1 MWGAQGTSPCRPQNI
16 QQTDAP
22 FGKAN
27 PLSNTQTRQ
36 DQANRQLTPG
46 KDALCCSKLRPLS
59 LWKGLKLSQMQNPLN
74 KLGKDTGPLRIW
86 SLISKLIK
94 FENFLEISEIDFSAH
109 VPPENFSL
117 SSTGNSNPAYPKQ
130 LESIT
135 PAINDTSFLLSCPVT
150 GRTQN
155 SPLAISDPINNSEK
169 SLLRPLVE
177 AFLVSQRLWISQS
190 PEWREPK
197 TNILQKNH

>member
-1 MWGAQGTSPCRPQNI
+1 
-16 QQTDAP
+16 
-22 FGKAN
+22 
-27 PLSNTQTRQ
+27 LELNTQ
-36 DQANRQLTPG
+36 PG
-46 KDALCCSKLRPLS
+46 GLS
-59 LWKGLKLSQMQNPLN
+59 PINHLN
-74 KLGKDTGPLRIW
+74 AI
-86 SLISKLIK
+86 
-94 FENFLEISEIDFSAH
+94 LERSPGFCLH
-109 VPPENFSL
+109 FSL

-155 SPLAISDPINNSEK
+155 SPLAISDPISNSEK

-197 TNILQKNH
+197 TKHFAKEPLAEIARGCTPTSTSL